1 MTGVPTQH
9 PETGLAHRDFQRISP
24 GPPAVAE
31 GYRRKQRRM
40 KTGRPTPHTCTWPHL
55 SPGWLRREKPPPQLG
70 PAHTAGGN
78 CQTPEVQAG
87 AGRRQAPWL
96 RQVCQV
102 RRTRGPTPTRGTGQQ
117 PPHSEE
123 CSSGAGRKGP
133 WPTHPGRGLPLRR
146 APAQQRHLALR
157 PRRDPA
163 EKASRLQFR
172 AEAMKAQR
180 GQGLAQKYQHRAQ
193 GQDAGPGPARPTA
206 HGPQPGAEVAGDGDR
221 LVSTP

>member
-1 MTGVPTQH
+1 MIGVPTQH
-9 PETGLAHRDFQRISP
+9 PETGLAHMDFQRISP

-133 WPTHPGRGLPLRR
+133 SAMART
-146 APAQQRHLALR
+146 
-157 PRRDPA
+157 PRTGA
-163 EKASRLQFR
+163 AS
-172 AEAMKAQR
+172 AACPSTA
-180 GQGLAQKYQHRAQ
+180 AA
-193 GQDAGPGPARPTA
+193 PGPAPPPRPCREGELA
-206 HGPQPGAEVAGDGDR
+206 P
-221 LVSTP
+221 VSG